1 MLQIYTIVICSFL
14 LQYISINAKNHDKFI
29 TLVSIINIPVVV
41 VGIVV
46 IGLDNAINRFFSH
59 KV

>member
-1 MLQIYTIVICSFL
+1 MLQIYTIVIFSFL